1 MTVKTTVLVD
11 GLRQWSRVGLGL
23 VYPEV
28 CQGCGAEP
36 AGVDDG
42 FIGLLCRSQVKWI
55 QSPFCDRCGLP
66 FHGEITAEFECANCR
81 EMKLHFSHA
90 RSAVELLKE
99 GLVEAM
105 IHRYKYERALWV
117 EPFLASLLVQAADPE
132 LRGSTWNAIV
142 PVPLHPSKEREREFN
157 QAARLAARLSKVV
170 GLPVWEGA
178 LRRVAVTRTQTRL
191 SREERAEN
199 VRRAFQANE
208 TAGLR
213 DARLIVVDDVLT
225 TGATTSACAEVLR
238 RAGAA
243 EVCVWTVARGL
254 LN

>member
-1 MTVKTTVLVD
+1 VPVKATDLAKA
-11 GLRQWSRVGLGL
+11 LRQWTSVGLSL

-28 CQGCGAEP
+28 CQACGTEP
-36 AGVDDG
+36 AGVEEG
-42 FIGLLCRSQVKWI
+42 FIGPLCRSQVKWI

-90 RSAVELLKE
+90 RSAVAAE
-99 GLVEAM
+99 GLVLEM

-117 EPFLASLLVQAADPE
+117 EPFLAGLLAQAAEPE
-132 LRGSTWNAIV
+132 LRGSTWEAII

-157 QAARLAARLSKVV
+157 QAARLAARLSVAIDI
-170 GLPVWEGA
+170 PVRGRA
-178 LRRVAVTRTQTRL
+178 LRRVGVTRTQTRL

-199 VRRAFQANE
+199 VRRAFRVDDGE
-208 TAGLR
+208 SVR
-213 DARLIVVDDVLT
+213 DARLILVDDVLT
-225 TGATTSACAEVLR
+225 TGATTSACAEALK